1 MNVHITENID
11 RVLQGHQIIPILYGK
26 IDLGIVPDN
35 AAQSIVAIDAI
46 DSIPAN
52 LLVEFFENVAQKM
65 RFGCN
70 IVLGGLELSSLSKDV
85 VSGKVSSDDYNKLVY
100 SKRGVYSVTYILD
113 ILSQLN
119 LKIESVLVKGYNYEI
134 KATRPIS
141 TN

>member
-1 MNVHITENID
+1 MKIHITENID
-11 RVLQGHQIIPILYGK
+11 RVLQGYQIIPILYGK
-26 IDLGIVPDN
+26 IDLGMIPDN
-35 AAQSIVAIDAI
+35 AALSIVAIDAI

-52 LLVEFFENVAQKM
+52 LLSEFFQKVAEKM

-85 VSGKVSSDDYNKLVY
+85 VNGKISSNEYNNLVY
-100 SKRGVYSVTYILD
+100 SKRGVYSVSD
-113 ILSQLN
+113 ILNILAQLN

-134 KATRPIS
+134 KATRPNG